1 MVVVELAW
9 LCVTFS
15 EGTEM
20 GVAVP
25 RALGHVI
32 GGDCCHSLSVVMV
45 SV

>member
-9 LCVTFS
+9 LCATLS

-25 RALGHVI
+25 RALGRVI
-32 GGDCCHSLSVVMV
+32 GGDCQHLLSVVTV